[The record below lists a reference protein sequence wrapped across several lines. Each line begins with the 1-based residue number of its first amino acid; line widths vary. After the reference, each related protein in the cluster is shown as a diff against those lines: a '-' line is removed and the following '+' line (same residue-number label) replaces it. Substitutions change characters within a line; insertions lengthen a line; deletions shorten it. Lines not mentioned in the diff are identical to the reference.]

1 MVRPF
6 GHRVPWLPLANHLD
20 PMTQQRP
27 RTPLDT
33 LFDGLKDALGD
44 IAPDNVGNRLRPVLS
59 AFFEQFQLVPRR
71 DYDAHLAALTRLEAT
86 VSRLEARISELES
99 RQR

>member
-6 GHRVPWLPLANHLD
+6 DHRVPWPPLAKHLD

-27 RTPLDT
+27 HTPLDT
-33 LFDGLKDALGD
+33 LFDGLKDALGE
-44 IAPDNVGNRLRPVLS
+44 IAPDNLGSRLQPVLS
-59 AFFEQFQLVPRR
+59 GFFEQFQLVPRR

-86 VSRLEARISELES
+86 VSRLEARISELEANK
-99 RQR
+99 R